1 MILFITNKEDITT
14 DIIIEKLNK
23 TSIPYY
29 RLNTENLTS
38 IIRINLNFESNK
50 FEITDTLSKKTINL
64 LDVKSVYYRRPQLPS
79 FDHLAISAPE
89 KSFLLNETYYLL
101 EGLYKILSSK
111 FWISSVFSIREA
123 ENKIHQL
130 ILAKKLGFK
139 IPKSLIT
146 SEPRNAKE
154 FYKRKTCI
162 IKPIKTGFIENKKK
176 SKIIFT
182 SLIPENNEAI
192 FDRASTFPVFLQ
204 TNIVKQ
210 GDIRVTIIGAKIF
223 STFISSQNH
232 EETLIDWRKGSNP
245 NLEFKR
251 HKIPNDIAEKCL
263 KLNKTLGLNF
273 SAIDF
278 VLNNNTEYTFLEI
291 NPNGQWGWIEK
302 RTGYNISGEIIKLLK
317 RSK

>member
-1 MILFITNKEDITT
+1 MILFITNKEDVTT

-23 TSIPYY
+23 TEISYY

-38 IIRINLNFESNK
+38 TVRINLSFEANK
-50 FEITDTLSKKTINL
+50 FEITDTLSEKTINL
-64 LDVKSVYYRRPQLPS
+64 LDVKSVYYRRPKLPN
-79 FDHLAISAPE
+79 FDHLTVSASE

-123 ENKIHQL
+123 ENKIYQL
-130 ILAKKLGFK
+130 ILAKKFGFK
-139 IPKSLIT
+139 MPKSLIT
-146 SEPRNAKE
+146 SEPSNAKE
-154 FYKRKTCI
+154 FYKRKACI
-162 IKPIKTGFIENKKK
+162 IKPIKTGFIKDK
-176 SKIIFT
+176 SKSKVIFT
-182 SLIPENNEAI
+182 SLIPENNEAM

-210 GDIRVTIIGAKIF
+210 GDIRVTIVGDKIF
-223 STFISSQNH
+223 STFISSQNN

-245 NLEFKR
+245 DLEFKR
-251 HKIPNDIAEKCL
+251 HEIPNDVAEKCL

-278 VLNNNTEYTFLEI
+278 VLNTDGEYTFLEI

-302 RTGYNISGEIIKLLK
+302 RTKYDISNEIIRLLK
-317 RSK
+317 KAK